1 MLGVEETTLRTPA
14 QRVLDEVDNVVI
26 GKRPIVTAV
35 LTAIL
40 AGGHVLVEDLPGLG
54 KTLLAKSFARALGLN
69 VTRVQFTPDMLS
81 ADLVG
86 STIFDARTGNFEY
99 RPGPIFSNIVIAD
112 EINRT
117 APKTQSALLEAMAEG
132 QVSVDGTTRPLPSPF
147 LVLATENPI
156 EHEATYPLPNAQLD
170 RFAVRLRLGYLTAG
184 EEKSLL
190 RRRVQ
195 STVRDPVAH
204 RVVELPDVL
213 RMRESVDAVIVHDDI
228 LEYIVALVRS
238 TRSHIHIEVGASPRA
253 QLDLLQ
259 LARAHA
265 LLAGRDFVIPD
276 DVKALAVPVLA
287 HRVSLRPEMWLRR
300 IRGETVIEEI
310 VSKVPAPR
318 VSVPGAHGR
327 AH

>member
-1 MLGVEETTLRTPA
+1 MLGVEETTLRTLS

-69 VTRVQFTPDMLS
+69 VTRVQFTPDMLP

-156 EHEATYPLPNAQLD
+156 EHEGTYPLPNAQLD

-327 AH
+327 TH

>member
-69 VTRVQFTPDMLS
+69 VTRVQFTPDMLP

-156 EHEATYPLPNAQLD
+156 EHEGTYPLPNAQLD

-327 AH
+327 TH

>member
-69 VTRVQFTPDMLS
+69 VTRVQFTPDMLP